1 MSRFK
6 QVLSD
11 GKLNDVFRDDLSENF
26 NKADAELTRLE
37 NESKT
42 RDETIGK
49 AIASKESES
58 IGRDDDLQE
67 DVDSKN
73 SQAHAR
79 MTQIEQESITRD
91 NEHKNST
98 SAHPAEN
105 ITYSG
110 PINALTAKAAI
121 EWVYTQLNN
130 IIANAGKDNTEIVD
144 GRLGA
149 DGIARAT
156 IGLLL
161 REIHQEQLAA
171 NKKTEIVGH
180 GTHILNQS
188 GKTSSPVKVE
198 FYGQTLVN
206 LLGNGKFIDLNSD
219 GVADGWNKGTQ
230 GSYSFSANAQRI
242 TALVTDTDTFIRRID
257 AKKVKYEAG
266 KYYILVVNV
275 KTSNAIALIRAYFDN
290 GANNVQVALTSNGI
304 AYVKFSPTV
313 NSTNAEDIRLYNN
326 AVLGST
332 GYVEFDSPRIY
343 SVSSDLYNKIGV
355 SLLDADVERMFP
367 YVNSIGFVKNP
378 FIQVEGVNL
387 IGGFLTES
395 RWSLHSNAK
404 ALNDETLELI
414 ATNSWQWTTIDV
426 NVSPNTD
433 YNLNIAHN
441 GRFKVDM
448 FSGNDTTVISS
459 TPVTSGS
466 NQTFKT
472 LANVNRIRI
481 LLGNPSAGTFTFSQP
496 MLNLGSTPKPFVPRN
511 PSYLYA
517 DVTLAGNDN
526 KKDIL
531 SYNEDKRRWEK
542 TKWWMTDVVLD
553 GSLGWA
559 LNSDKTGYK
568 NVQIPTTSSAVLN
581 TGNLIKYD
589 GKVLLP
595 RNFVDFNGGD
605 FYLIQSGSPY
615 IIVSLSDTD
624 TGFTDAMTPSVDLI
638 KSYFYCWF
646 YRGDGTT
653 HKWRPIGDTD
663 DSRLTTV
670 LPTSMAPTVAE
681 GKVQPYKLT
690 YQLATPVIEEV
701 KVDGDLVVSGATQV
715 MVGSEFTYTEDAVTK
730 KRTYTI
736 TPTSQRT
743 GANLLEVKATYDS
756 NFKSSYDST
765 VGKVNNIAESL
776 SVLDMQMYRVLL
788 ALKNNNITV

>member
-206 LLGNGKFIDLNSD
+206 LIPNFSSGKWTFHANTTVISSKEIKINATTAQQSSSVQVKVKPNTYYLLG
-219 GVADGWNKGTQ
+219 GV
-230 GSYSFSANAQRI
+230 
-242 TALVTDTDTFIRRID
+242 LLDTDGRFYLSTNPTSGGQFGLISKT
-257 AKKVKYEAG
+257 AP
-266 KYYILVVNV
+266 YIKFN
-275 KTSNAIALIRAYFDN
+275 S
-290 GANNVQVALTSNGI
+290 GANESIYIVTGNTSIGTFTYKEPKLFEI
-304 AYVKFSPTV
+304 SADT
-313 NSTNAEDIRLYNN
+313 
-326 AVLGST
+326 
-332 GYVEFDSPRIY
+332 
-343 SVSSDLYNKIGV
+343 YNKIGV

-367 YVNSIGFVKNP
+367 YVSGVQSVKNP
-378 FIQVEGVNL
+378 VVI
-387 IGGFLTES
+387 TES
-395 RWSLHSNAK
+395 ENIIDIYAELSKIAPTLVNRLAENEIEIIPNLTPFNNKVMGTFAKNTQYTFAFDIRHEGSTRGIYFIIEYSDGTTSTLSINTVNASYESVVFNSVAGKTISN
-404 ALNDETLELI
+404 LRLT
-414 ATNSWQWTTIDV
+414 
-426 NVSPNTD
+426 
-433 YNLNIAHN
+433 Y
-441 GRFKVDM
+441 G
-448 FSGNDTTVISS
+448 SS
-459 TPVTSGS
+459 TS
-466 NQTFKT
+466 KT
-472 LANVNRIRI
+472 YLRNFRINI
-481 LLGNPSAGTFTFSQP
+481 GAVSKQFSP
-496 MLNLGSTPKPFVPRN
+496 YN

-517 DVTLAGNDN
+517 ECILAGNDN